1 MTAKDIAAT
10 LGRKTRKVWPCQA
23 LYESKNLMSS
33 TTPFPYRCALC
44 QYIHSVNNTFTASV
58 MLEFAES
65 IFISLLKSPQ
75 KHASLNAVKYLN
87 IKYMLMY
94 LFQNWRKIHLP
105 SFEKKK
111 PLQSQGLPEYLEK
124 WCVACHSYLHKA
136 PLRIAFIWGVSQNLA
151 LDSLNTVKPPFC
163 QHWPLWAQFSG
174 LSAIC
179 KHKRR
184 TGWRQGNMKVRSIT
198 QQWK

>member
-1 MTAKDIAAT
+1 MSAEEIAAT
-10 LGRKTRKVWPCQA
+10 LGRKTRKVWPCRA
-23 LYESKNLMSS
+23 PYESKILMSS
-33 TTPFPYRCALC
+33 TTPFPYRCALW
-44 QYIHSVNNTFTASV
+44 QYIHRVNNTFTASV

-65 IFISLLKSPQ
+65 IFIALLKSPQ
-75 KHASLNAVKYLN
+75 KHAPLNAVEYLN
-87 IKYMLMY
+87 MKYMLMY

-124 WCVACHSYLHKA
+124 WCVACPSCLHKA
-136 PLRIAFIWGVSQNLA
+136 PLRIAFIWG
-151 LDSLNTVKPPFC
+151 NT
-163 QHWPLWAQFSG
+163 ANSEQFSG

-184 TGWRQGNMKVRSIT
+184 TGWRQGNMKVRSVT
-198 QQWK
+198 QQWR